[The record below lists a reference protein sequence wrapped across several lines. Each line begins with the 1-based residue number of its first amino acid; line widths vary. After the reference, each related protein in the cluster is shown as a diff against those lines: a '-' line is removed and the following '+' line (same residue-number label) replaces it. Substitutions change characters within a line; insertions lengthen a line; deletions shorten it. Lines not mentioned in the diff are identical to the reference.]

1 MRVLPAI
8 KTGALLAY
16 TALAGAV
23 LPGATGLA
31 WAEAVK
37 PVSNP
42 ASHSVWRVTGK
53 ELSAKTR
60 RDFTVAVER
69 CWNTAALPSDA
80 AHVTVV
86 VGLTI
91 GPDRKPVETSLRLVE
106 ASGGSEAAVHHA
118 YEAARKAI
126 LLCGRRGFPLPAE
139 KYEAW
144 RELELVFDLSET
156 TQ

>member
-69 CWNTAALPSDA
+69 CWNTAALSDEA
-80 AHVTVV
+80 VNVTMVIA
-86 VGLTI
+86 LTI
-91 GPDRKPVETSLRLVE
+91 GPDRKPVADSLRLVE
-106 ASGGSEAAVHHA
+106 AKGGSEAAVQQA
-118 YEAARKAI
+118 YEAASKAI

-144 RELELVFDLSET
+144 RELELVFAASGA